1 MKELMKK
8 YPEEAKALRQS
19 SLLIKISLVML
30 IAIPLMIFMNV
41 LNSYAYFSFFIFSY
55 ILKKQCREYAA
66 IQDCMKLME
75 ELEKEG

>member
-1 MKELMKK
+1 MKVLMEK

-30 IAIPLMIFMNV
+30 IAIPSMIFMNILTSV
-41 LNSYAYFSFFIFSY
+41 SFLSFFIFSY
-55 ILKKQCREYAA
+55 ILKKQCKEYAA

-75 ELEKEG
+75 ELENE

>member
-1 MKELMKK
+1 MKKLMEK

-30 IAIPLMIFMNV
+30 IAIPLMIFMNI
-41 LNSYAYFSFFIFSY
+41 LNSSAYISFFIFIY

-75 ELEKEG
+75 ELEKED